1 MLNKSLA
8 IAPSGFFPLQNGTGV
23 RDSGLVKN
31 NAHVDYDYITT
42 HLLQTSEQY
51 KVMYRSRL
59 TSDPRYKNYTHFE
72 ASGMAFDAVWAI
84 ALGLDNVVKNNTNN
98 SDCECL
104 PGEIVGLEDFTY
116 TNEKM
121 GCVLQKGFEQV
132 NFTGITVSMHYNK
145 IIYLYPF

>member
-1 MLNKSLA
+1 MYS
-8 IAPSGFFPLQNGTGV
+8 SQLQ
-23 RDSGLVKN
+23 K
-31 NAHVDYDYITT
+31 
-42 HLLQTSEQY
+42 
-51 KVMYRSRL
+51 
-59 TSDPRYKNYTHFE
+59 PRYENYTHFE

-98 SDCECL
+98 SDCDQEDL
-104 PGEIVGLEDFTY
+104 LGEIVGLKNFNY

-132 NFTGITVSMHYNK
+132 NFTGITVSMHCNK